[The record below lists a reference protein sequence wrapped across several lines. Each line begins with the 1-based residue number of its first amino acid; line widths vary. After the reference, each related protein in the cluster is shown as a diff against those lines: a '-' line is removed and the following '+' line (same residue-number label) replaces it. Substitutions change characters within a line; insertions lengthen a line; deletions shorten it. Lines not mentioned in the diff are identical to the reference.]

1 MHVALPRG
9 WARALG
15 TVRVSG
21 ACSMPSRVTSLT
33 PVNSQPTLC
42 LCCTAVSASC
52 FFAAAPVRTWP
63 AHPLHALQILDKSVS
78 RSSVPPPV
86 WDGRPQLAVLLQL
99 HDFFI
104 RDYDLVA
111 MLPHGP
117 QRRNHLGE
125 ITAGCK
131 SVGAVS
137 QQEQCLP
144 KFKYQSVASPR
155 QRGSNLVQTVHPAA
169 RWSSGWITN

>member
-1 MHVALPRG
+1 MGKSTRHRASVWSMQHAQQGDIPHPCELP
-9 WARALG
+9 
-15 TVRVSG
+15 TYS
-21 ACSMPSRVTSLT
+21 
-33 PVNSQPTLC
+33 
-42 LCCTAVSASC
+42 LCCTAVPASC

-63 AHPLHALQILDKSVS
+63 AHPLHALQVLDKSVS
-78 RSSVPPPV
+78 GSSVPPPV
-86 WDGRPQLAVLLQL
+86 RDGRPQLAVLLHL

-111 MLPHGP
+111 VLPHGP

-144 KFKYQSVASPR
+144 KFKYQSVESPR
-155 QRGSNLVQTVHPAA
+155 QRGSDSVQTVHPAA